1 MSFCRLHC
9 CHFLVDTFRDSDD
22 STRQKY
28 AAILF
33 ENGQVVDLVA
43 DAMEAKYPLHL
54 RVLKLIHASACR
66 SNVKLELV

>member
-1 MSFCRLHC
+1 M
-9 CHFLVDTFRDSDD
+9 T
-22 STRQKY
+22 TRQKY

-43 DAMEAKYPLHL
+43 DAMEAKYSLHL